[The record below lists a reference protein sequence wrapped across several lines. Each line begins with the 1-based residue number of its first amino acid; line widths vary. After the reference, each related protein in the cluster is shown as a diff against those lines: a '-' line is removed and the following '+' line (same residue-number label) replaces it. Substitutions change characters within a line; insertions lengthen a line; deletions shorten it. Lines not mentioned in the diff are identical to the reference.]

1 MDEYLTSE
9 AERRYRKKYYEK
21 NRERL
26 LKKAKEYREA
36 NKESIREYQ
45 KWSSKTHNRNEY
57 HRQWQQKKRAEKRE
71 KELQEMFG
79 GDQDGHTD

>member
-36 NKESIREYQ
+36 NK
-45 KWSSKTHNRNEY
+45 
-57 HRQWQQKKRAEKRE
+57 
-71 KELQEMFG
+71 
-79 GDQDGHTD
+79 